1 MVVSVLLFYAKI
13 TIFEIESTNQFA
25 LSTDVVVINNLDD
38 IINNKTFINYI
49 LRP

>member
-25 LSTDVVVINNLDD
+25 LSDVVVINNLDD